1 MNILNQPKSIITQN
15 PLIPNISEEK
25 IQDIE
30 NKSILKIKPIEYYTR
45 LQKAFYNILVSDYT
59 DLQGDIVLISIFLIV
74 CLLIVKTIF

>member
-1 MNILNQPKSIITQN
+1 MNILQQPKSIITTN

-25 IQDIE
+25 TQYIE

-45 LQKAFYNILVSDYT
+45 LQKAFYNILVGNFT

-74 CLLIVKTIF
+74 CLLVIKTF